1 MELLQYGGAG
11 KNAAD
16 SLMAVDG
23 FNALQDG
30 FSSTSFL
37 DGYWMADDDSRYQY
51 ERKGVAIWISTKD
64 IYSSD
69 QFALWID
76 STGAEII
83 QHSSYLSE
91 AFVRCVVGSES
102 DEIQDIHEQKQYS
115 ADSYIKDVRDNEVYR
130 FTEIDGKYWLAENLR
145 YKGAVP
151 NDSMCG
157 DDGCFYSWLEAVGPD
172 STYNVCPEGWR
183 LPSRLDWDE
192 MLTFVANGD
201 TENYSLG
208 GIRSGLKAYNV
219 GYRLCDYRDW
229 KQGDYVLLE
238 ANDPYDFSAKH
249 FEFTGFW
256 TSSDTAF
263 VEEYGDEYVEGAW
276 MIKLRDKEAG
286 LWLEEKEDIYPVR
299 CVKDK

>member
-1 MELLQYGGAG
+1 
-11 KNAAD
+11 
-16 SLMAVDG
+16 
-23 FNALQDG
+23 
-30 FSSTSFL
+30 
-37 DGYWMADDDSRYQY
+37 
-51 ERKGVAIWISTKD
+51 
-64 IYSSD
+64 
-69 QFALWID
+69 
-76 STGAEII
+76 
-83 QHSSYLSE
+83 
-91 AFVRCVVGSES
+91 
-102 DEIQDIHEQKQYS
+102 
-115 ADSYIKDVRDNEVYR
+115 VYR

-151 NDSMCG
+151 NDSMCS
-157 DDGCFYSWLEAVGPD
+157 DDGCFYSWNEAVGSD
-172 STYNVCPEGWR
+172 SAYNVCPEGWR
-183 LPSRLDWDE
+183 LPSRSEWDE

-238 ANDPYDFSAKH
+238 TNDPYDFSAKH

-256 TSSDTAF
+256 TSSDTTF